1 MRRCLYGSAVFFA
14 LVVAV
19 LSHAAEVIVPV
30 GDKPCE
36 VKETEVVRIT
46 AKGIAGSKMEV
57 NVNGQAKLAKKTKII
72 ERTGNMNM
80 IGTTVEEYE
89 IKPTG
94 KGKATV
100 KVTVTPPQP
109 DAKPDVKEYEIVIK

>member
-1 MRRCLYGSAVFFA
+1 MKRCLFASAFVLGLAFA
-14 LVVAV
+14 G

-36 VKETEVVRIT
+36 VKETDVVRIT
-46 AKGIAGSKMEV
+46 AKGIAGSKIEV
-57 NVNGQAKLAKKTKII
+57 TVKGQAKLAKKTKVI
-72 ERTGNMNM
+72 ERAGNINVV
-80 IGTTVEEYE
+80 GSTVEEYE

-109 DAKPDVKEYEIVIK
+109 DAKPEVKEYEIVIK